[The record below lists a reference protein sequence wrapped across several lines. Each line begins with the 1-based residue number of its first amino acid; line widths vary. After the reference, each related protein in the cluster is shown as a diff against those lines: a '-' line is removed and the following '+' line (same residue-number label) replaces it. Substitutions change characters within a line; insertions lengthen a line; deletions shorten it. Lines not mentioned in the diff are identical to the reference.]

1 LVNFS
6 PGAKV
11 EKILKFFSVSPVPQ
25 EKTQFLAGQTQALG
39 ELAFDFL
46 SRLVCLPPLAS
57 VEGDTHKTPSVG
69 NFASSDIPQ
78 SLF

>member
-1 LVNFS
+1 M
-6 PGAKV
+6 

-25 EKTQFLAGQTQALG
+25 EKTQFLAGQTQAQG
-39 ELAFDFL
+39 ELAPDFL

-57 VEGDTHKTPSVG
+57 VEGDTRKTPCLG
-69 NFASSDIPQ
+69 KFASSDLLQ